1 MSSQIL
7 TNYNVDDG
15 VNRFQ
20 TSNPAGLED
29 ILKNLGPELALL
41 EENIIRDIQTDVEL
55 LNTVSQHI
63 LLAGGKRL
71 RPALVLLASSLFQPI
86 EESSL
91 RAAQVVEYLHT
102 ATLLHDDVVDGAET
116 RRAQKA
122 ARQIWGNEASILS
135 GDFLLSKAFHMLT
148 TLSNLEVLKI
158 MSRTTTLMAEGEIL
172 QLTREVG
179 SEDEE
184 MYLRIIYL
192 KTACLFSSAAQT
204 GAVLAGAPDEMS
216 EVLKRYGEALGMA
229 FQIVDDALDYVE
241 SPQTGKNHGTDLRE
255 RKMTLPLIHL
265 IRQASSEDKK
275 FLLDL
280 IKEKKIGVEQV
291 KKVTQMISNFNCI
304 EYSLKR
310 AGDYVDSALAVTERM
325 PDCHARDSLRQLATY
340 VLSRSH

>member
-1 MSSQIL
+1 MSLQIL

-29 ILKNLGPELALL
+29 ILKNLGPELGLL

-122 ARQIWGNEASILS
+122 ARQIWGNETSILS

-204 GAVLAGAPDEMS
+204 GNDG
-216 EVLKRYGEALGMA
+216 
-229 FQIVDDALDYVE
+229 
-241 SPQTGKNHGTDLRE
+241 
-255 RKMTLPLIHL
+255 
-265 IRQASSEDKK
+265 
-275 FLLDL
+275 
-280 IKEKKIGVEQV
+280 
-291 KKVTQMISNFNCI
+291 
-304 EYSLKR
+304 
-310 AGDYVDSALAVTERM
+310 
-325 PDCHARDSLRQLATY
+325 
-340 VLSRSH
+340 